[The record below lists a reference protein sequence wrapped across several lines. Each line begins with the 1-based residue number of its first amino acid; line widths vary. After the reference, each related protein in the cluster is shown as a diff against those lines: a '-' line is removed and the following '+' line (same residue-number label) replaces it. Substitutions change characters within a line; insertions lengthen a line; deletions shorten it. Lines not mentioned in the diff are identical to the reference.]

1 MYEVLD
7 IKRMNYEDLKTGAS
21 MRPGGAKMHVHFF
34 GRVLG
39 TSEESRLNLITPR
52 AQLS

>member
-21 MRPGGAKMHVHFF
+21 MRPGGAKIHVHFF
-34 GRVLG
+34 GRMFG
-39 TSEESRLNLITPR
+39 TSEESRRNLIAPG
-52 AQLS
+52 AQLA